1 MRADRLLS
9 LLLLLETRGRMT
21 ARELARRLEVSERTV
36 YRDLTALGTAGVPVY
51 AERGPGGGCRLLEGY
66 RTNLTGFTEEE
77 VRTLFLSGAPGL
89 LHDLGMSRALEAA
102 ALKLTAALPAS
113 YRRRIEEARQRIHVD
128 PVSWSQ
134 YDEAVPHLAIL
145 HQAVLN
151 ERRLWLLYRKGTGE
165 VVERVVDPL
174 GLVAKATIW
183 YLVCRYTDP
192 ARELRVFRVSRVL
205 EAREQGEPSIRPPD
219 FDLAEYWRNWS
230 DEFSALLP
238 RYTVTVRIRREA
250 VPSIISSL
258 GQGVAS
264 LIQNASWQSDAT
276 AELVLTFDSL
286 DHARGR
292 LLALGTL
299 VQVREPAELRESM
312 IDFARHIVAL
322 YATNQVALTG

>member
-51 AERGPGGGCRLLEGY
+51 AERGPGGGCQLLEGY

-102 ALKLTAALPAS
+102 ALKLMASLPAS
-113 YRRRIEEARQRIHVD
+113 YRQRIEEARQRIHVD

-134 YDEAVPHLAIL
+134 YDEAVPHLATL

-151 ERRLWLLYRKGTGE
+151 ERRLWLLYRKGSGE

-183 YLVCRYTDP
+183 YLVSRYTGP
-192 ARELRVFRVSRVL
+192 AGELRVFRVSRVL
-205 EAREQGEPSIRPPD
+205 EAREQGDTGTRPPA
-219 FDLAEYWRNWS
+219 FDLPEYWQTWS
-230 DEFSALLP
+230 EEFSALLP
-238 RYTVTVRIRREA
+238 RYTVNVRIKREV
-250 VPSIISSL
+250 VPSIISDL

-264 LIQNASWQSDAT
+264 LIQNASWQSDGT
-276 AELVLTFDSL
+276 AQLTLAFDSL
-286 DHARGR
+286 DHARSR

-299 VQVREPAELRESM
+299 AQVLEPAELRESI
-312 IDFARHIVAL
+312 IDLASRIVSL
-322 YATNQVALTG
+322 YAAGVVA